1 MFASLHTAQLT
12 LGRVQKKGGTLA
24 RLLKT
29 VRLALVA
36 RRQRLQLGRLDA
48 AALADI
54 GLTPAQARAEADR
67 PLWDVPST
75 WLR

>member
-12 LGRVQKKGGTLA
+12 LGRVQKGGTLA

-29 VRLALVA
+29 ARLALVA
-36 RRQRLQLGRLDA
+36 RRQRLQLARLDA

>member
-12 LGRVQKKGGTLA
+12 LGRVQTGGTMVRLLETA
-24 RLLKT
+24 RLGLI
-29 VRLALVA
+29 A
-36 RRQRLQLGRLDA
+36 RRQRAQLARLDS

-54 GLTPAQARAEADR
+54 GVTRDQAVAEAAR

>member
-12 LGRVQKKGGTLA
+12 LGRVQQSGTLA
-24 RLLKT
+24 RLARTL
-29 VRLALVA
+29 RLGLIARHQ
-36 RRQRLQLGRLDA
+36 RRQLARLDA

-54 GLTPAQARAEADR
+54 GLTPDQARSEASR
-67 PLWDVPST
+67 PIWDVPST